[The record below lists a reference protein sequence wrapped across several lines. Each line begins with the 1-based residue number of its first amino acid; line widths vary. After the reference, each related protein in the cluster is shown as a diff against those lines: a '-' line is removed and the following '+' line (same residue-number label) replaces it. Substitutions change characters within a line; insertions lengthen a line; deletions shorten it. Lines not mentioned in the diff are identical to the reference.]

1 MSGLRHDE
9 DDSAE
14 AKVNQHRRRK
24 DLLCGDRKRD
34 QHGENEGVKERTKE
48 IEKSSASTEQDM
60 TLDSSGNDL
69 CILSFVTWPHN
80 SRHPGVS

>member
-9 DDSAE
+9 GHGAE
-14 AKVNQHRRRK
+14 AESNDRRSSK
-24 DLLCGDRKRD
+24 DLLCGDRQRE
-34 QHGENEGVKERTKE
+34 QHGESEGVKERTKE